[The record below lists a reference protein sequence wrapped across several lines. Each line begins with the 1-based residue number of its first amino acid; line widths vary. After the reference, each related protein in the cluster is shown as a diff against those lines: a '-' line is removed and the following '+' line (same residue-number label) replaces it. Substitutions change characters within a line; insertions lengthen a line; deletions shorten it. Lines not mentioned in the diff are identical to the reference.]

1 MKRLFTALALF
12 LVTSTTLMAQPSLPL
27 TYAHRGCWLSGDV
40 PENSVAAVEM
50 ARRYGYP
57 AIECDVH
64 FTKDSV
70 MVIMH
75 DYNNMK
81 RLIRKREGY
90 APIDSA
96 MKTADITFAD
106 LRQNYVLASKNPHY
120 RTPVPTLVE
129 LLKACKENGIIPML
143 HCNHP
148 EAFPVA
154 QRMFGDEWVAFSGV
168 DSALHEARRISN
180 CMIMMSRSQTSAD
193 SIIHDMKAMGGRVGL
208 SSMNYEMFTKEFT
221 DSIRQA
227 GFDLQ
232 SSIFPTRPEA
242 TSVVNGSSILL
253 TNRAYM
259 PNPARKPY
267 TSMRVGKHQFIIGE
281 GTTIQSPDTTM
292 YGACVMEITYCGTLN
307 LIFNE
312 KDTCTLTRSEL
323 GTDTYGVRHFRKAPK
338 VEIMSLET
346 SEIKQ
351 GRLYLYRF

>member
-1 MKRLFTALALF
+1 
-12 LVTSTTLMAQPSLPL
+12 
-27 TYAHRGCWLSGDV
+27 
-40 PENSVAAVEM
+40 
-50 ARRYGYP
+50 
-57 AIECDVH
+57 
-64 FTKDSV
+64 

-106 LRQNYVLASKNPHY
+106 LRQNYVLASRNPHY

-154 QRMFGDEWVAFSGV
+154 QRMFGDDWIAFSGV

-193 SIIHDMKAMGGRVGL
+193 SIIRDMKAMGGRVGL

>member
-1 MKRLFTALALF
+1 
-12 LVTSTTLMAQPSLPL
+12 MAQPGLPL

-154 QRMFGDEWVAFSGV
+154 QRMFGADWVAFSGV

-193 SIIHDMKAMGGRVGL
+193 SIIRDMKA
-208 SSMNYEMFTKEFT
+208 
-221 DSIRQA
+221 
-227 GFDLQ
+227 
-232 SSIFPTRPEA
+232 
-242 TSVVNGSSILL
+242 
-253 TNRAYM
+253 
-259 PNPARKPY
+259 
-267 TSMRVGKHQFIIGE
+267 KH
-281 GTTIQSPDTTM
+281 
-292 YGACVMEITYCGTLN
+292 
-307 LIFNE
+307 
-312 KDTCTLTRSEL
+312 EL
-323 GTDTYGVRHFRKAPK
+323 
-338 VEIMSLET
+338 
-346 SEIKQ
+346 
-351 GRLYLYRF
+351 

>member
-1 MKRLFTALALF
+1 MKRLLTSLALVF
-12 LVTSTTLMAQPSLPL
+12 LTLPALLAQRNLPL

-64 FTKDSV
+64 YTKDSV
-70 MVIMH
+70 MVIIH

-96 MKTADITFAD
+96 MKTADITFDD
-106 LRQNYVLASKNPHY
+106 LRRNYVLASKNPEY
-120 RTPVPTLVE
+120 RTPVPTLE
-129 LLKACKENGIIPML
+129 EILTACKENGILPML

-148 EAFPVA
+148 EAYPVA
-154 QRMFGDEWVAFSGV
+154 QRMFGDDWIAFSGV

-180 CMIMMSRSQTSAD
+180 CMIMMSRSKTTAD
-193 SIIHDMKAMGGRVGL
+193 SVIRDMRAMGGRVGL
-208 SSMNYEMFTKEFT
+208 SSMNYEMFTKEFS

-242 TSVVNGSSILL
+242 QSVVDGSSILL

-259 PNPARKPY
+259 PNPARKPRS
-267 TSMRVGKHQFIIGE
+267 SMKVGKHLFVIGE
-281 GTTIQSPDTTM
+281 GTTVESPDTTQ
-292 YGACVMEITYCGTLN
+292 YGACVLELTYRGTVQLT
-307 LIFNE
+307 FNE
-312 KDTCTLTRSEL
+312 KDTCRLTRSEW

-346 SEIKQ
+346 SEIKG
-351 GRLYLYRF
+351 GRFFLYEF